1 MQIEGVVKWIGEVV
15 EKSNAVYRSL
25 DFVVETEEEYPQR
38 AVINIFGK
46 AHETY
51 GFKADQFLREVAIGD
66 KLDIQFNSRST
77 EYNGRHY
84 NNLSLWSYKK
94 ISSAPVAQASA
105 PQPAPAPIVKEEESD
120 LPF

>member
-25 DFVVETEEEYPQR
+25 DFVVETEEQYPQR

-51 GFKADQFLREVAIGD
+51 GFKADQFLKDVNIGQ
-66 KLDIQFNSRST
+66 KLDIEFNLRST
-77 EYNGRHY
+77 EYNGKHY

-94 ISSAPVAQASA
+94 TGSAPVAQSGTPQAS
-105 PQPAPAPIVKEEESD
+105 PAPVVQEKELD